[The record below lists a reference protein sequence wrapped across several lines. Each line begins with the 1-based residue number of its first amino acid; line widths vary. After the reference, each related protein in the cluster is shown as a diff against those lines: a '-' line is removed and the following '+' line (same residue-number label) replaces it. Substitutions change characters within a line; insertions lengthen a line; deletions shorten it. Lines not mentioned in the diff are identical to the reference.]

1 MEWPVGALSMMRGHS
16 PAFGIYVG
24 VPARRLRER
33 SRDLLELERRF
44 MRTKSDAV

>member
-1 MEWPVGALSMMRGHS
+1 MRGHS

-44 MRTKSDAV
+44 MRTKGDAG